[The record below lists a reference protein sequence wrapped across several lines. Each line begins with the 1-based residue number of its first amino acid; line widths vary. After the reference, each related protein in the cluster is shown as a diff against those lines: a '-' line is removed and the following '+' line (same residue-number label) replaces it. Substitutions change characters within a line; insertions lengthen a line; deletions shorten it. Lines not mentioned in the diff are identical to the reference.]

1 MKKIVRLTESQLKDL
16 INKVIVEQDLAL
28 GQNYQKGLQTGTAAG
43 QIARQVVNKATAS
56 AANLGKEVVITIGK
70 TVLTIV
76 VGAGYAIFLIGK
88 GIYKVTQSI
97 GNAIIKFLSSTG
109 RATIKTAN
117 KLGSVALS
125 GLQSAGVSINKGLDA
140 IKQQINSIKD
150 SSMAVVKWVIG
161 LFKSMGVVI
170 WAKILVSASQIKEF
184 GQEINGWLKQQWSS
198 IQNQVGVTWD
208 KASSWAT
215 GAINKAAST
224 VKQGVSTA
232 ANAVKQ
238 GVSTAANAIKQGA
251 TNYTNK
257 VSNVAGN
264 TWGAIQG
271 FLNEMFERLLSFKG
285 TTTDQILSEAVKF
298 NGKSIL

>member
-1 MKKIVRLTESQLKDL
+1 MKKTIHLTETQLKG
-16 INKVIVEQDLAL
+16 IISKIIKEQDLAL

-43 QIARQVVNKATAS
+43 QIARQAVNKATAS

-76 VGAGYAIFLIGK
+76 VGVGYALFLIGK
-88 GIYKVTQSI
+88 GVYKVTQSI

-109 RATIKTAN
+109 KATIKTAN

-125 GLQSAGVSINKGLDA
+125 ALQSVGVSINKGLDA
-140 IKQQINSIKD
+140 TKQQINSIKD

-161 LFKSMGVVI
+161 LFKSMGVVV
-170 WAKILVSASQIKEF
+170 WGKILVSASQIKEF

-215 GAINKAAST
+215 GAINKASST

-238 GVSTAANAIKQGA
+238 GVADYS
-251 TNYTNK
+251 NK

-271 FLNEMFERLLSFKG
+271 FLNEMFERLLSFNG
-285 TTTDQILSEAVKF
+285 MTTNQILSEAVKF